1 MQMGLGLPS
10 TSAKAGSKG
19 RCFGGIAVVLLGL
32 AVSACVSTGQ
42 LANLTETARP
52 SIAFESIDGLPS
64 AVVPR
69 FVTMLKEEA
78 AQHQITAGSPGEV
91 NYRLRGYLASQSDDG
106 TAANTSSS
114 VHSDTT
120 SSATTSIMTSIAWTL
135 DVYDGDQ
142 HLVIRLGG
150 KEKVADRLWAANDDL
165 ALRRVARAGMD
176 QLAAFLATSRTP
188 SAGGPVAAPQRT
200 VSGSGWLDDWTPEA
214 SGIFR
219 IFGREP
225 PGPATAAEARVQPP
239 AGDVPLPRG
248 RPAPAGSASGAAIAS
263 ATGDPAENSR

>member
-1 MQMGLGLPS
+1 MQTGLGLPS

-32 AVSACVSTGQ
+32 VVSACVSTGQ

-52 SIAFESIDGLPS
+52 SIAFGSIDGPPS

-78 AQHQITAGSPGEV
+78 AQHQITVGSPGEV
-91 NYRLRGYLASQSDDG
+91 NYRLRGYLAVQSE
-106 TAANTSSS
+106 
-114 VHSDTT
+114 
-120 SSATTSIMTSIAWTL
+120 
-135 DVYDGDQ
+135 
-142 HLVIRLGG
+142 GG
-150 KEKVADRLWAANDDL
+150 
-165 ALRRVARAGMD
+165 
-176 QLAAFLATSRTP
+176 TP

-200 VSGSGWLDDWTPEA
+200 VSAPGWLDDWTPEA

-225 PGPATAAEARVQPP
+225 PGPATAAEARVRPP
-239 AGDVPLPRG
+239 ADDVPLPRG
-248 RPAPAGSASGAAIAS
+248 RPAPGGSASGAAIAS